1 MNLPLQFQ
9 FDSFSSDQDEVS
21 KTIAAIRALGP
32 EAEMAAVLELAE
44 MRAEKLVSELRFL
57 RFGHGATRAAAA
69 LTRLEDPQMQTVL
82 AVLGADAHDLSIGV
96 RAELRRLKTTRDKSH
111 FSHPGKR
118 KFSPRPSRSRS
129 RGAP

>member
-9 FDSFSSDQDEVS
+9 SDSISSDQDEVT

-32 EAEMAAVLELAE
+32 EVEKAAAIDLAE

-69 LTRLEDPQMQTVL
+69 LARLEDPKTQTIL
-82 AVLGADAHDLSIGV
+82 AALGADAHDLAVGV
-96 RAELRRLKTTRDKSH
+96 RAELRRIGTTREKSH

-118 KFSPRPSRSRS
+118 KFSPRPSRTKL